1 MIKKMTAGTFGLT
14 ESVIKND
21 SSERL
26 VLEAGEAIEF
36 TDPETKYCKITFRGS
51 GENAGGYININKY
64 YPVLAGS
71 TAVME
76 LTTPVRLEV
85 ELVISAESTLKFD
98 EIEIE
103 ELSQPYYLASEC
115 SGAKDVLVVVPNY
128 PSFANLY
135 LCAFAHSRN
144 KEYQKKGIHI
154 QVASIL
160 ASNWYEMSYE
170 LEGIPVLQGNYGTL
184 KQLLDSRQYH
194 VIVTHFVDENLMSI
208 YDGYVYPPD
217 QLIFICHGA
226 ESIYRYVENLVR
238 PYFTRPLIRTNS
250 AEVFDRRDA
259 FIKKYSQMDNAEW
272 VFVSKWLKEFAEE
285 QHRLKFKNS
294 SVINNVINE
303 QRFPYHAKNAE
314 DRKKII
320 IIRKFDNC
328 MVHSLDLSVR
338 AILELSRKEFF
349 KELSFEIYGD
359 GDFYEVLTEPLRQ
372 FENVHFHRTFIPND
386 KLSEIYKEQ
395 GIALLPSR
403 HDAHPVSMGECASSG
418 LVVIGSRVTSN
429 GYFMQEERFHTLADP
444 EDPLELAQIIE
455 RLYYNPEEYLK
466 ISRELSEFTR
476 ENFCV
481 EKTVEKEIELIRQRQ
496 ILSRTPRESFP
507 EKVERPPVLSVLVL
521 NPAEHKKTKKCLLT
535 LLNQKYNG
543 KIEILLSDTGTELE
557 AEEKDEFMRLGG
569 EVLRFV
575 HPAETDVGCM
585 IKEGIRSA
593 AGKYTALI
601 HGNDWVDTEQF
612 AELIERL
619 QKEEADVV
627 LCRGSY
633 ADYEKSLLE
642 EIADYDMLMDGSQY
656 WFEDLLYPGYGFK
669 DSGPLLSTA
678 VYRTEKL
685 ESVSKLC
692 ASGKESVDRQWQA
705 LSIREID
712 TIRYYDLNVYRYLK
726 GERKKIQEEKLSLGH
741 DIHCILRTIINDGYT
756 AGKKEYVFRFLI
768 APLVYRQLNWYCD
781 RQMRQ
786 EAWDFFESL
795 SLYPEAYSY
804 VMQYLRK
811 KPDGKYVIPEKPV
824 EENEGEAE
832 QEIPVQEE
840 KSKASARK
848 RDGRKS
854 ENKNPENK
862 NPEKKN
868 TEKKKS
874 TYYVKKGIKS
884 VMPHGIVT
892 LISSRRKEE

>member
-14 ESVIKND
+14 ESAIAND
-21 SSERL
+21 SSEKL

-115 SGAKDVLVVVPNY
+115 SETKDVLVVVPNY

-238 PYFTRPLIRTNS
+238 PYFTRPVIRTNS

-285 QHRLKFKNS
+285 QHGLQFKNS

-303 QRFPYHAKNAE
+303 QKFPYHAKNAE

-338 AILELSRKEFF
+338 AILELSRKNFF

-359 GDFYEVLTEPLRQ
+359 GDFYDVLTEPLRQ
-372 FENVHFHRTFIPND
+372 FENVHFHRTFIPNN

-455 RLYYNPEEYLK
+455 RLYYNQEEYLK
-466 ISRELSEFTR
+466 TSRELSEFTR
-476 ENFCV
+476 KNFCV
-481 EKTVEKEIELIRQRQ
+481 EKTVEKEIELIRRRQ
-496 ILSRTPRESFP
+496 ILSRTPRELIP
-507 EKVERPPVLSVLVL
+507 KKVERPPVLSVLVL
-521 NPAEHKKTKKCLLT
+521 KSAEHKKTKKCLLS
-535 LLNQKYNG
+535 LLDQKDNG
-543 KIEILLSDTGTELE
+543 KIEILLSDMGTELE
-557 AEEKDEFMRLGG
+557 TEEKEEFVRLGG

-575 HPAETDVGCM
+575 HPKEADVGYM

-593 AGKYTALI
+593 AGKYIALI
-601 HGNDWVDTEQF
+601 HGSDWVDSEKF

-656 WFEDLLYPGYGFK
+656 RFEDLLYPGYGFK

-692 ASGKESVDRQWQA
+692 ASGKESIDRQWQA

-726 GERKKIQEEKLSLGH
+726 GERGKTQEEQLSLGH
-741 DIHCILRTIINDGYT
+741 DIHSILRTVINDGYT

-804 VMQYLRK
+804 IMQYLRK

-824 EENEGEAE
+824 EENEEAAE

-854 ENKNPENK
+854 ENKNPE
-862 NPEKKN
+862 KKN

-874 TYYVKKGIKS
+874 IKS

-892 LISSRRKEE
+892 LISGRRKEE

>member
-1 MIKKMTAGTFGLT
+1 MTAGTFGLT

-115 SGAKDVLVVVPNY
+115 SETKDVLVVVPNY

-144 KEYQKKGIHI
+144 KEYQKRGIHI

-238 PYFTRPLIRTNS
+238 PYFTRPVIRTNS

-285 QHRLKFKNS
+285 QHGLQFKNS

-338 AILELSRKEFF
+338 AILELSRKNFF

-359 GDFYEVLTEPLRQ
+359 GDFYDVLTEPLRQ
-372 FENVHFHRTFIPND
+372 FENVHFHRTFIPNN

-466 ISRELSEFTR
+466 TSRELSEFTR
-476 ENFCV
+476 KNFCV
-481 EKTVEKEIELIRQRQ
+481 EKTVEKEIELIRRRQ
-496 ILSRTPRESFP
+496 ILSRTPRELISK
-507 EKVERPPVLSVLVL
+507 KVERPPVLSVLVL
-521 NPAEHKKTKKCLLT
+521 KSAEHKKTKKCLLS
-535 LLNQKYNG
+535 LLDQKDNG
-543 KIEILLSDTGTELE
+543 KIEILLSDMGTELE
-557 AEEKDEFMRLGG
+557 TEEKEEFVRLGG

-575 HPAETDVGCM
+575 HPKEADVGYM

-593 AGKYTALI
+593 AGKYIALI
-601 HGNDWVDTEQF
+601 HGSDWVDSEKF

-619 QKEEADVV
+619 QKEETDVV

-656 WFEDLLYPGYGFK
+656 RFEDLLYPGYGFK

-692 ASGKESVDRQWQA
+692 ASGKESIDRQWQA

-726 GERKKIQEEKLSLGH
+726 GERGKNQEEQLSLGH
-741 DIHCILRTIINDGYT
+741 DIHSILRTVINDGYT

-804 VMQYLRK
+804 IMQYLRK

-824 EENEGEAE
+824 EENEEAAE

-854 ENKNPENK
+854 ENKNPE
-862 NPEKKN
+862 KKN

-874 TYYVKKGIKS
+874 IKS

-892 LISSRRKEE
+892 LISGRRKEE

>member
-14 ESVIKND
+14 ESAIAND
-21 SSERL
+21 SSEKL

-115 SGAKDVLVVVPNY
+115 SETKDVLVVVPNY

-184 KQLLDSRQYH
+184 KQLLDSEQYH

-208 YDGYVYPPD
+208 YAGYVYPPD

-238 PYFTRPLIRTNS
+238 PYFTRPVIRTNS

-285 QHRLKFKNS
+285 QHGLKFKNS

-303 QRFPYHAKNAE
+303 QKFPYHAKNAE

-338 AILELSRKEFF
+338 AILELSRKNFF

-359 GDFYEVLTEPLRQ
+359 GDFYDVLTEPLRQ
-372 FENVHFHRTFIPND
+372 FENVHFHRTFIPNN

-466 ISRELSEFTR
+466 TSRELSEFTR
-476 ENFCV
+476 KNFCV
-481 EKTVEKEIELIRQRQ
+481 EKTVEKEIELIRRRQ
-496 ILSRTPRESFP
+496 ILSRTPRELISK
-507 EKVERPPVLSVLVL
+507 KVERPPVLSVLVL
-521 NPAEHKKTKKCLLT
+521 KSAEHKKTKKCLLS
-535 LLNQKYNG
+535 LLDQKDNG
-543 KIEILLSDTGTELE
+543 KIEILLSDMGTELE
-557 AEEKDEFMRLGG
+557 TEEKEEFVRLGG

-575 HPAETDVGCM
+575 HPKEADVGYM

-593 AGKYTALI
+593 AGKYIALI
-601 HGNDWVDTEQF
+601 HGSDWVDSEKF

-656 WFEDLLYPGYGFK
+656 RFEDLLYPGYGFK

-692 ASGKESVDRQWQA
+692 ASGKESIDRQWQA

-726 GERKKIQEEKLSLGH
+726 GERGKNQEEQLSLGH
-741 DIHCILRTIINDGYT
+741 DIHSILRTVINDGYT

-804 VMQYLRK
+804 IMQYLRK

-824 EENEGEAE
+824 EENEEAAE

-854 ENKNPENK
+854 ENKNPE
-862 NPEKKN
+862 KKN

-874 TYYVKKGIKS
+874 IKS

-892 LISSRRKEE
+892 LISGRRKEE

>member
-1 MIKKMTAGTFGLT
+1 M
-14 ESVIKND
+14 
-21 SSERL
+21 
-26 VLEAGEAIEF
+26 
-36 TDPETKYCKITFRGS
+36 
-51 GENAGGYININKY
+51 
-64 YPVLAGS
+64 
-71 TAVME
+71 
-76 LTTPVRLEV
+76 
-85 ELVISAESTLKFD
+85 
-98 EIEIE
+98 
-103 ELSQPYYLASEC
+103 
-115 SGAKDVLVVVPNY
+115 
-128 PSFANLY
+128 
-135 LCAFAHSRN
+135 
-144 KEYQKKGIHI
+144 
-154 QVASIL
+154 
-160 ASNWYEMSYE
+160 
-170 LEGIPVLQGNYGTL
+170 
-184 KQLLDSRQYH
+184 
-194 VIVTHFVDENLMSI
+194 
-208 YDGYVYPPD
+208 
-217 QLIFICHGA
+217 
-226 ESIYRYVENLVR
+226 
-238 PYFTRPLIRTNS
+238 
-250 AEVFDRRDA
+250 
-259 FIKKYSQMDNAEW
+259 
-272 VFVSKWLKEFAEE
+272 
-285 QHRLKFKNS
+285 
-294 SVINNVINE
+294 
-303 QRFPYHAKNAE
+303 
-314 DRKKII
+314 
-320 IIRKFDNC
+320 
-328 MVHSLDLSVR
+328 
-338 AILELSRKEFF
+338 
-349 KELSFEIYGD
+349 
-359 GDFYEVLTEPLRQ
+359 
-372 FENVHFHRTFIPND
+372 
-386 KLSEIYKEQ
+386 
-395 GIALLPSR
+395 
-403 HDAHPVSMGECASSG
+403 
-418 LVVIGSRVTSN
+418 
-429 GYFMQEERFHTLADP
+429 
-444 EDPLELAQIIE
+444 
-455 RLYYNPEEYLK
+455 
-466 ISRELSEFTR
+466 
-476 ENFCV
+476 
-481 EKTVEKEIELIRQRQ
+481 
-496 ILSRTPRESFP
+496 
-507 EKVERPPVLSVLVL
+507 
-521 NPAEHKKTKKCLLT
+521 
-535 LLNQKYNG
+535 LNQKYNG

-656 WFEDLLYPGYGFK
+656 RFEDLLYPVYGFK

-685 ESVSKLC
+685 ESISKFC

-741 DIHCILRTIINDGYT
+741 EIHSILRTIINDGYT

>member
-1 MIKKMTAGTFGLT
+1 M
-14 ESVIKND
+14 
-21 SSERL
+21 
-26 VLEAGEAIEF
+26 
-36 TDPETKYCKITFRGS
+36 
-51 GENAGGYININKY
+51 
-64 YPVLAGS
+64 
-71 TAVME
+71 
-76 LTTPVRLEV
+76 
-85 ELVISAESTLKFD
+85 
-98 EIEIE
+98 
-103 ELSQPYYLASEC
+103 
-115 SGAKDVLVVVPNY
+115 
-128 PSFANLY
+128 
-135 LCAFAHSRN
+135 
-144 KEYQKKGIHI
+144 
-154 QVASIL
+154 
-160 ASNWYEMSYE
+160 
-170 LEGIPVLQGNYGTL
+170 LQGNYGTL

-238 PYFTRPLIRTNS
+238 PYFTRPVIRTNS

-285 QHRLKFKNS
+285 QHGLQFKNS

-303 QRFPYHAKNAE
+303 QKFPYHAKNAE

-338 AILELSRKEFF
+338 AILELSRKNFF

-359 GDFYEVLTEPLRQ
+359 GDFYDVLTEPLRQ
-372 FENVHFHRTFIPND
+372 FENVHFHRTFIPNN

-466 ISRELSEFTR
+466 TSRELSEFTR
-476 ENFCV
+476 KNFCV
-481 EKTVEKEIELIRQRQ
+481 EKTVEKEIELIRRRQ
-496 ILSRTPRESFP
+496 ILSRTPRELISK
-507 EKVERPPVLSVLVL
+507 KVERPPVLSVLVL
-521 NPAEHKKTKKCLLT
+521 KPAEYKKTKKCLLS
-535 LLNQKYNG
+535 LLNQKNNG
-543 KIEILLSDTGTELE
+543 KIEILLSDMGTELE
-557 AEEKDEFMRLGG
+557 TEEKGEFVRLGG

-575 HPAETDVGCM
+575 HPKEADVGHM

-593 AGKYTALI
+593 AGKYIALI
-601 HGNDWVDTEQF
+601 HGSDWVDSEKF

-619 QKEEADVV
+619 QNEEADVV

-656 WFEDLLYPGYGFK
+656 RFEDLLYPGYGFK

-692 ASGKESVDRQWQA
+692 ASGKESIDRQWQA

-726 GERKKIQEEKLSLGH
+726 GERGKNQEEQLSLGH
-741 DIHCILRTIINDGYT
+741 DIHSILRTVINDGYT

-804 VMQYLRK
+804 IMQYLRK

-824 EENEGEAE
+824 EENEEAAE

-854 ENKNPENK
+854 ENKNPE
-862 NPEKKN
+862 KKN
-868 TEKKKS
+868 TEKKKG
-874 TYYVKKGIKS
+874 TYYVKKSIKS

-892 LISSRRKEE
+892 LISGRRKEE

>member
-1 MIKKMTAGTFGLT
+1 MTAGTFGLT
-14 ESVIKND
+14 ESAIAND
-21 SSERL
+21 SSEKL

-115 SGAKDVLVVVPNY
+115 SETKDVLVVVPNY

-184 KQLLDSRQYH
+184 KQLLDSEQYH

-238 PYFTRPLIRTNS
+238 PYFTRPVIRTNS

-285 QHRLKFKNS
+285 QHGLQFKNS

-303 QRFPYHAKNAE
+303 QKFPYHAKNAE

-338 AILELSRKEFF
+338 AILELSRKNFF

-359 GDFYEVLTEPLRQ
+359 GDFYDVLTEPLRQ
-372 FENVHFHRTFIPND
+372 FENVHFHRTFIPNN

-466 ISRELSEFTR
+466 TSRELSEFTR
-476 ENFCV
+476 KNFCV
-481 EKTVEKEIELIRQRQ
+481 EKTVEKEIELIRRRQ
-496 ILSRTPRESFP
+496 ILSRTPRELISK
-507 EKVERPPVLSVLVL
+507 KVERPPVLSVLVL
-521 NPAEHKKTKKCLLT
+521 KSAEHKKTKKCLLS
-535 LLNQKYNG
+535 LLDQKDNG
-543 KIEILLSDTGTELE
+543 KIEILLSDMGTELE
-557 AEEKDEFMRLGG
+557 TEEKEEFVRLGG

-575 HPAETDVGCM
+575 HPKEADMGYM

-593 AGKYTALI
+593 AGKYIALI
-601 HGNDWVDTEQF
+601 HGSDWVDSEKF

-619 QKEEADVV
+619 QKEETDVV

-656 WFEDLLYPGYGFK
+656 RFEDLLYPGYGFK

-692 ASGKESVDRQWQA
+692 ASGKESIDRQWQA

-726 GERKKIQEEKLSLGH
+726 GERGKNQEEQLSLGH
-741 DIHCILRTIINDGYT
+741 DIHSILRTVINDGYT

-804 VMQYLRK
+804 IMQYLRK

-824 EENEGEAE
+824 EENEEAAE

-854 ENKNPENK
+854 ENKNPE
-862 NPEKKN
+862 KKN

-874 TYYVKKGIKS
+874 IKS

-892 LISSRRKEE
+892 LISGRRKEE

>member
-1 MIKKMTAGTFGLT
+1 MTAGTFGLT
-14 ESVIKND
+14 ESAIAND
-21 SSERL
+21 SSEKL

-115 SGAKDVLVVVPNY
+115 SETKDVLVVVPNY

-184 KQLLDSRQYH
+184 KQLLDSSQYH

-238 PYFTRPLIRTNS
+238 PYFTRPVIRTNS

-285 QHRLKFKNS
+285 QHGLQFKNS

-303 QRFPYHAKNAE
+303 QKFPYHAKNAE

-338 AILELSRKEFF
+338 AILELSRKNFF

-359 GDFYEVLTEPLRQ
+359 GDFYDVLTEPLRQ
-372 FENVHFHRTFIPND
+372 FENVHFHRTFIPNN

-466 ISRELSEFTR
+466 TSRELSEFTR
-476 ENFCV
+476 KNFCV
-481 EKTVEKEIELIRQRQ
+481 EKTVEKEIELIRRRQ
-496 ILSRTPRESFP
+496 ILSRTPRELISK
-507 EKVERPPVLSVLVL
+507 KVERPPVLSVLVL
-521 NPAEHKKTKKCLLT
+521 KSAEHKKTKKCLLS
-535 LLNQKYNG
+535 LLDQKDNG
-543 KIEILLSDTGTELE
+543 KIEILLSDMGTELE
-557 AEEKDEFMRLGG
+557 TEEKEEFVRLGG

-575 HPAETDVGCM
+575 HPKEADMGYM

-593 AGKYTALI
+593 AGKYIALI
-601 HGNDWVDTEQF
+601 HGSDWVDSEKF

-619 QKEEADVV
+619 QKEETDVV

-656 WFEDLLYPGYGFK
+656 RFEDLLYPGYGFK

-692 ASGKESVDRQWQA
+692 ASGKESIDRQWQA

-726 GERKKIQEEKLSLGH
+726 GERGKNQEEQLSLGH
-741 DIHCILRTIINDGYT
+741 DIHSILRTVINDGYT

-804 VMQYLRK
+804 IMQYLRK

-824 EENEGEAE
+824 EENEEAAE

-854 ENKNPENK
+854 ENKNPE
-862 NPEKKN
+862 KKN

-874 TYYVKKGIKS
+874 IKS

-892 LISSRRKEE
+892 LISGRRKEE